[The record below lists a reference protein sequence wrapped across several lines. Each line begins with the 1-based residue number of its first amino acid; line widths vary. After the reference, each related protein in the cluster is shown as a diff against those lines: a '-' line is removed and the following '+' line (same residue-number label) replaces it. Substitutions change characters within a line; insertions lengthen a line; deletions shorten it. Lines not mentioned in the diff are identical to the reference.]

1 MVCVLVKLLE
11 YSNCTKRHL
20 SKRMTSTTIRLHS
33 HVQSKPT
40 SMQYQNGILI
50 LRQWLHQFTQDGS
63 KIIRLCKSWHDTKKH
78 PTRVLL
84 LFNAYPYGQRESGR
98 ILLWSQCLILV
109 AHAKFCGKH
118 ARILFFCGIS
128 LFVLEELAC
137 TLNAVLPTVCALHF
151 LITRNC
157 HYNYWWCSL
166 LHLWATYIHCHSVQL
181 FRWMIFYLIWSNSH
195 SGTDKI
201 SFS

>member
-1 MVCVLVKLLE
+1 MFNQNRPLCNIRTVYWYFASDCISSRRTAQRSFAYV
-11 YSNCTKRHL
+11 SHG
-20 SKRMTSTTIRLHS
+20 MT
-33 HVQSKPT
+33 Q
-40 SMQYQNGILI
+40 
-50 LRQWLHQFTQDGS
+50 
-63 KIIRLCKSWHDTKKH
+63 KKH

-151 LITRNC
+151 PITRNC

-195 SGTDKI
+195 SGSDKI